1 MKQKSNEYCED
12 LIPQISIN
20 GYKSGKNVRT
30 KVCPIQTNNLV
41 KASLKPHNNNSIAYK
56 DMNGSSQTNGQKVS
70 QNESLKID
78 DNLQRNGK
86 IHKSNGTSNASLT
99 NDFVTSSST
108 FNASPAILLLKSCG
122 KSLR

>member
-1 MKQKSNEYCED
+1 M
-12 LIPQISIN
+12 
-20 GYKSGKNVRT
+20 
-30 KVCPIQTNNLV
+30 CPIQTNNLE

-56 DMNGSSQTNGQKVS
+56 DMNGSSQNGQKVS

-86 IHKSNGTSNASLT
+86 IHTSNGTSNASLN